1 MPWSLEGILPCRRQ
15 LALEDELD
23 TFASLDEA
31 PRIAFRVHEFQQDF
45 AARDISGR
53 LLARLIAAFNDRLT
67 VRVIELTAR
76 RYRMPRV
83 SWCWL
88 ALGSEGRHEQSLVS
102 DQDNG
107 LVFSATDR
115 QEADALRD
123 IFLPF
128 AQDVNRRLADCGF
141 PLCSGGIMAGNP
153 AWCLALDEW
162 RQRFYDWVRRPEPE
176 ALLNASIFF
185 DLFPLYGDRDLGE
198 DLRSLLLSLTADTP
212 AFLHLMAVNALQ
224 AEPPL
229 NFRGD
234 VVASEGGGNE
244 VDLKKFGS
252 RIFVDAARIFALSS
266 GVRAVNTSARL
277 HDAGPA
283 AGMQASEIDAVDAAF
298 SHILRLR
305 LTRQIAAGA
314 AAAEAGNSVPLDSLN
329 ELDMAIL
336 KASLRQARRLQQRL
350 KINYAL

>member
-1 MPWSLEGILPCRRQ
+1 M
-15 LALEDELD
+15 
-23 TFASLDEA
+23 
-31 PRIAFRVHEFQQDF
+31 
-45 AARDISGR
+45 
-53 LLARLIAAFNDRLT
+53 
-67 VRVIELTAR
+67 
-76 RYRMPRV
+76 
-83 SWCWL
+83 
-88 ALGSEGRHEQSLVS
+88 
-102 DQDNG
+102 
-107 LVFSATDR
+107 FSAIDR
-115 QEADALRD
+115 NEADALRE

-128 AQDVNRRLADCGF
+128 AQDVNRRLAECGF

-212 AFLHLMAVNALQ
+212 AFLHLMAVNAVQ

-234 VVASEGGGNE
+234 VVAGEGGGNE

-314 AAAEAGNSVPLDSLN
+314 TAAEAGNCVPLDSLN
-329 ELDMAIL
+329 EVDMAIL

-350 KINYAL
+350 KLNYAL

>member
-23 TFASLDEA
+23 TFASIDEA
-31 PRIAFRVHEFQQDF
+31 PRIALRVHEFQQDF

-76 RYRMPRV
+76 RHRMPRV

-107 LVFSATDR
+107 LVFSAIDR
-115 QEADALRD
+115 NEADALRE

-128 AQDVNRRLADCGF
+128 AQDVNRRLAECGF

-212 AFLHLMAVNALQ
+212 AFLHLMAVNAVQ

-234 VVASEGGGNE
+234 VVAGEGGGNE

-350 KINYAL
+350 KLNYAL